1 MEMEELMGEIKS
13 ALEKALERT
22 KNISAARASAAGSII
37 QNEGRKSV
45 FRFIENDGSTRE
57 DLESLL
63 DKYSDSDKEQLVT
76 GMVKVLNANLVM
88 PSSRDYSQERTD
100 RIRDAL
106 MLCSKEQAPYIQEL
120 FGQLTG
126 FFSQYSTNKDM
137 LKENIREQL
146 APQIEERQRKI
157 SEKLG
162 MDVDISVENDPDF
175 KKALSQ
181 AQNQLDEKY
190 SSILMQVKSEIENR
204 ILSH

>member
-1 MEMEELMGEIKS
+1 MGEIKS

-63 DKYSDSDKEQLVT
+63 DKYSGSDKEQLVT

>member
-1 MEMEELMGEIKS
+1 MGEIKS

-63 DKYSDSDKEQLVT
+63 DKYSGSDKEQLVT

-126 FFSQYSTNKDM
+126 FFSQYSTNKDL
-137 LKENIREQL
+137 LKENIKEQL